1 MILRA
6 LIILTILDQ
15 TDVTIVLNLH
25 IACLEESALV
35 INLIIKT
42 NETYKDNLTTISRLM
57 I

>member
-6 LIILTILDQ
+6 LSILTILDQ
-15 TDVTIVLNLH
+15 AEVTIVLNLH
-25 IACLEESALV
+25 IARLEESALV

-42 NETYKDNLTTISRLM
+42 NEIYKDNLTTISRLM

>member
-6 LIILTILDQ
+6 LSILTILDQ
-15 TDVTIVLNLH
+15 AEVTIVLNLH
-25 IACLEESALV
+25 IARLEESALV